1 MKPYSASSITVVAT
15 GSVTTTGAASA
26 GTTIPNA
33 SSGEKPRFIRV
44 AATVACTFRIGAGTQ
59 TAVTTDLLIQP
70 GDAVVLHVPSGVTH
84 YAAIQVA
91 AAGVVQVSPLEN
103 M

>member
-1 MKPYSASSITVVAT
+1 MKPYSASSITVTAA
-15 GSVTTTGAASA
+15 GSTTTTSGASA

-44 AATVACTFRIGAGTQ
+44 AATAACTFRIGAGAQ
-59 TAVTTDLLIQP
+59 TAVTTDILIQP
-70 GDAVVLHVPSGVTH
+70 GDAVVLQVPSGYTN
-84 YAAIQVA
+84 YAAIQVT
-91 AAGVVQVSPLEN
+91 AAGIVQVSPMEN